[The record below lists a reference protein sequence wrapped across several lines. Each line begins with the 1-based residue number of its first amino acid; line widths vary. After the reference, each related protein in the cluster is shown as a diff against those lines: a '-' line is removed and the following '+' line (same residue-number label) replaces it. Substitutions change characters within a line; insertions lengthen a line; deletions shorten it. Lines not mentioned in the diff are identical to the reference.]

1 MSLADW
7 LVVSVTFHY
16 VLIGVLYWQQQGSWL
31 LFGLYSAYGL
41 ANCFLIAISVQLAK
55 TAVGT

>member
-16 VLIGVLYWQQQGSWL
+16 VLIGVLYWQQQGQPL
-31 LFGLYSAYGL
+31 MLGLYGAYAL
-41 ANCFLIAISVQLAK
+41 ANVFLILIAQALRR
-55 TAVGT
+55 T

>member
-16 VLIGVLYWQQQGSWL
+16 VLIGALYAVQQGQPL
-31 LFGLYSAYGL
+31 MLGLYGCYAA
-41 ANCFLIAISVQLAK
+41 ANGFLILIAQAMRR
-55 TAVGT
+55 T